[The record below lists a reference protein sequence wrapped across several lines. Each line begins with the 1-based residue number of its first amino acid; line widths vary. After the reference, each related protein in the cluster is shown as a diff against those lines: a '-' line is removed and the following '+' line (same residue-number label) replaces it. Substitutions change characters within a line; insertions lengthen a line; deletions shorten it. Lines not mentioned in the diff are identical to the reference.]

1 MEKRISET
9 RSRIGVLENTLR
21 SSSTQLD
28 SDGARRKT
36 IERELVALESKME
49 DMQGQG
55 SICVVCG

>member
-49 DMQGQG
+49 DMQG
-55 SICVVCG
+55 